1 MTATLTFNLPDDQ
14 FEYNYT
20 LNAARYKDALIDIM
34 DIMRQEY
41 KHGEHDVDVQTKI
54 AELYDTFG
62 EITEGLLEL

>member
-1 MTATLTFNLPDDQ
+1 MIARLTFNLPDDQ
-14 FEYNYT
+14 VAYDYT

-54 AELYDTFG
+54 AELYDTFH
-62 EITEGLLEL
+62 EITEGLLNL